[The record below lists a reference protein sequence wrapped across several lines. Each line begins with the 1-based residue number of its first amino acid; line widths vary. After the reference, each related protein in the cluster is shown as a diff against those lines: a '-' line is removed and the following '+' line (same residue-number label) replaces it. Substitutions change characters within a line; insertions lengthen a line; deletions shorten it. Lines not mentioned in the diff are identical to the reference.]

1 MDFFDKLG
9 KKASETYKYTAEKT
23 SKIAKEAKLKMA
35 INENKSKIEELY
47 EEIGKKVY
55 MFHINNK
62 DNIDM
67 DLESA
72 LEEYCIQIDEIC
84 DEIEDERK
92 ELLTLKDKKQCPNCF
107 DEIELACNYCPNCGY
122 EQTNVD
128 EENFSE
134 NNDNIIEEIE
144 EQQEKIDKN
153 LSNEEE

>member
-9 KKASETYKYTAEKT
+9 KKASETYKYTTEKT

-55 MFHINNK
+55 MFHVNNK
-62 DNIDM
+62 DNVDM
-67 DLESA
+67 DVESS

-84 DEIEDERK
+84 DAIEDERK

-107 DEIELACNYCPNCGY
+107 DEIELVCNYCPNCGY
-122 EQTNVD
+122 EQVAFD
-128 EENFSE
+128 EENS
-134 NNDNIIEEIE
+134 IEKIGEIK
-144 EQQEKIDKN
+144 EQQEEVDEN
-153 LSNEEE
+153 LSSEEE

>member
-9 KKASETYKYTAEKT
+9 KKASETYKYTTEKT
-23 SKIAKEAKLKMA
+23 SKLAKEAKLKMA

-55 MFHINNK
+55 MFHVNNK

-84 DEIEDERK
+84 DAIEDERK

-107 DEIELACNYCPNCGY
+107 DEIELDCNYCPNCGY
-122 EQTNVD
+122 EQTTFD
-128 EENFSE
+128 EENTSE
-134 NNDNIIEEIE
+134 IDNISDEENKEQNKPIEE
-144 EQQEKIDKN
+144 
-153 LSNEEE
+153 

>member
-9 KKASETYKYTAEKT
+9 KKASETYKYTTEKT
-23 SKIAKEAKLKMA
+23 SKLAKEAKLKMA

-55 MFHINNK
+55 MFHVNNK

-67 DLESA
+67 DLESV

-84 DEIEDERK
+84 DAIEDERK

-107 DEIELACNYCPNCGY
+107 DEIELTCNYCPNCGY
-122 EQTNVD
+122 EQVAFE
-128 EENFSE
+128 EENISE
-134 NNDNIIEEIE
+134 SDNINVEENKEQEKPIEE
-144 EQQEKIDKN
+144 
-153 LSNEEE
+153 

>member
-9 KKASETYKYTAEKT
+9 KKASETYKYTTEKT
-23 SKIAKEAKLKMA
+23 SKLAKEAKLKMA

-55 MFHINNK
+55 MFHVNNK

-84 DEIEDERK
+84 DAIEDERK

-107 DEIELACNYCPNCGY
+107 DEIELDCNYCPNCGY
-122 EQTNVD
+122 EQTTFD
-128 EENFSE
+128 EENTSE
-134 NNDNIIEEIE
+134 IDNISDEENKEQDKPIEE
-144 EQQEKIDKN
+144 
-153 LSNEEE
+153 

>member
-1 MDFFDKLG
+1 MDRMDFFDKLG

-55 MFHINNK
+55 MFHVNNK

-72 LEEYCIQIDEIC
+72 MEEYCIQIDEIC
-84 DEIEDERK
+84 DAIEDERK

-107 DEIELACNYCPNCGY
+107 DEIELDCNYCPNCGY
-122 EQTNVD
+122 EQVMFE
-128 EENFSE
+128 EENIS
-134 NNDNIIEEIE
+134 DNLDVKE
-144 EQQEKIDKN
+144 EQIK
-153 LSNEEE
+153 EEQ

>member
-1 MDFFDKLG
+1 MEFFDKLG
-9 KKASETYKYTAEKT
+9 KKASETYKYTTERT
-23 SKIAKEAKLKMA
+23 SKLAKEAKLKMA

-55 MFHINNK
+55 MFHVNNK

-67 DLESA
+67 DLESV

-84 DEIEDERK
+84 DAIEDERK

-122 EQTNVD
+122 EQEHFEEDTNC
-128 EENFSE
+128 
-134 NNDNIIEEIE
+134 
-144 EQQEKIDKN
+144 K
-153 LSNEEE
+153 SNEDLKAEIKEESSLKDEGTSK